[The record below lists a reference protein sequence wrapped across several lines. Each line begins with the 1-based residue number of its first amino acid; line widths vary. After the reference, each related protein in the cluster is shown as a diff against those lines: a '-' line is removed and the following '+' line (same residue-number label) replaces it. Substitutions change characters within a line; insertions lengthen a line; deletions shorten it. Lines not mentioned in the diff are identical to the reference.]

1 MSELILKQFSDKEVL
16 TSEYDRIDHYMDLG
30 DKVRKESGDNGILM
44 AGVAAYIH
52 GVLRGGKAE
61 QLPRK
66 AYIIDSIKHPAEI
79 QFLRDTYGEGFHLMG
94 ITDDYENRFNYLR
107 NRKGMTEE
115 QAHYL
120 LKRDECES
128 GDEGQHTRDA
138 FQEADY
144 FIEASPNR
152 AHIEADVRRL
162 FELLFGNPFITP
174 TFEEYAMFRAYVA
187 SLRSA
192 DLSRQVGAVVA
203 RDNEILSEGTNDCP
217 KFGGG
222 LYWPMYDER
231 QGYYDVP
238 GGRDYTL
245 GFDPNKRQQ
254 KKIIEA
260 VLGALEMPYSEEYE
274 KKVKQAGIG
283 SLTEYGRV
291 VHAEMEALSMCA
303 RNGISTRGACMYV
316 TTFPCHNCAKHIIAS
331 GIRKFVYIEPY
342 PKSKTLDFY
351 DVEMG
356 VGGDG
361 PSERVALSSFYGVGP
376 HRFVD
381 LFSMK
386 STKWRERRRKD
397 SGGKSLKWNVDDAD
411 LRNPVSPISY
421 LSVETAAYG
430 DYYEKVHKLMGEE
443 HAEE

>member
-1 MSELILKQFSDKEVL
+1 
-16 TSEYDRIDHYMDLG
+16 
-30 DKVRKESGDNGILM
+30 
-44 AGVAAYIH
+44 
-52 GVLRGGKAE
+52 
-61 QLPRK
+61 
-66 AYIIDSIKHPAEI
+66 
-79 QFLRDTYGEGFHLMG
+79 
-94 ITDDYENRFNYLR
+94 
-107 NRKGMTEE
+107 
-115 QAHYL
+115 
-120 LKRDECES
+120 
-128 GDEGQHTRDA
+128 
-138 FQEADY
+138 
-144 FIEASPNR
+144 
-152 AHIEADVRRL
+152 
-162 FELLFGNPFITP
+162 
-174 TFEEYAMFRAYVA
+174 
-187 SLRSA
+187 
-192 DLSRQVGAVVA
+192 
-203 RDNEILSEGTNDCP
+203 
-217 KFGGG
+217 
-222 LYWPMYDER
+222 
-231 QGYYDVP
+231 
-238 GGRDYTL
+238 
-245 GFDPNKRQQ
+245 
-254 KKIIEA
+254 
-260 VLGALEMPYSEEYE
+260 MPYSEEYE

-331 GIRKFVYIEPY
+331 GIRKVVYIEPY